1 MLLEYQLDWI
11 KIVDFLLIHSQ
22 FFASA
27 NNFRPP
33 STFFSLYFIIV
44 RFHLHEFEVPSHP
57 SENRSTGLL
66 CLFCQSQLYVRVWRS
81 ADATKV
87 QDQPETQHLVCFHEI
102 FSKTDMVPYLELA
115 KFGKCLISFRLF
127 QKYINKNPVG
137 RDELSGSFIY
147 LTCFCASTA

>member
-1 MLLEYQLDWI
+1 MTVPRGWTKKVEWPKTSLLIKNSQLLSNLHETWWKYSSQECFMLLEYQLDWI
-11 KIVDFLLIHSQ
+11 KIVDFLSIAK

-102 FSKTDMVPYLELA
+102 FFQDRHGIFLE
-115 KFGKCLISFRLF
+115 
-127 QKYINKNPVG
+127 
-137 RDELSGSFIY
+137 
-147 LTCFCASTA
+147 